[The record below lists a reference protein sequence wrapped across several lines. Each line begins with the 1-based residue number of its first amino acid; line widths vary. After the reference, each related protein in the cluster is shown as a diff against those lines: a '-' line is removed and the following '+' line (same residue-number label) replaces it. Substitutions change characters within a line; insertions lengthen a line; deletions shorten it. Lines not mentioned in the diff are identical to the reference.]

1 MEGLLFSSVPFKLIS
16 SILYSLFHFFI
27 IKLSIFTKFISLQKW
42 THFLQKTKKKVANGL
57 QIFMIFVIF
66 LPIPLFIPSFFIS
79 VKQQHNHN
87 SQYPEKRSSLYPF
100 PDQLV
105 SISSGKTMNLQIVDS
120 KKTEAVNLVDKVFA

>member
-1 MEGLLFSSVPFKLIS
+1 MNANYLNLNDS
-16 SILYSLFHFFI
+16 
-27 IKLSIFTKFISLQKW
+27 
-42 THFLQKTKKKVANGL
+42 FLQKTKKKVANGL

-79 VKQQHNHN
+79 VKQQQNQN
-87 SQYPEKRSSLYPF
+87 SQSPEKRSSLYPF

>member
-1 MEGLLFSSVPFKLIS
+1 MGCKFSDFCIFFADSFV
-16 SILYSLFHFFI
+16 YSFI
-27 IKLSIFTKFISLQKW
+27 
-42 THFLQKTKKKVANGL
+42 
-57 QIFMIFVIF
+57 
-66 LPIPLFIPSFFIS
+66 FIS

>member
-1 MEGLLFSSVPFKLIS
+1 
-16 SILYSLFHFFI
+16 
-27 IKLSIFTKFISLQKW
+27 
-42 THFLQKTKKKVANGL
+42 
-57 QIFMIFVIF
+57 MIFVIF

-79 VKQQHNHN
+79 VNQQHNHY

>member
-1 MEGLLFSSVPFKLIS
+1 MRLLNANYLNLNDS
-16 SILYSLFHFFI
+16 
-27 IKLSIFTKFISLQKW
+27 
-42 THFLQKTKKKVANGL
+42 FLQKTKKKVANGL

-79 VKQQHNHN
+79 VKQQHNN

>member
-1 MEGLLFSSVPFKLIS
+1 MNANYLNLNDS
-16 SILYSLFHFFI
+16 
-27 IKLSIFTKFISLQKW
+27 
-42 THFLQKTKKKVANGL
+42 FLQKTKKKVANGL

-120 KKTEAVNLVDKVFA
+120 KKTEAVNLEDKVFAE